1 MILLSKGSNVATLKH
16 DINMIVPYFWMM
28 QNELDSFIE
37 FKRTTIWQEKKEILE
52 FLSILF
58 NIVFSTVV
66 I

>member
-1 MILLSKGSNVATLKH
+1 
-16 DINMIVPYFWMM
+16 MM

-37 FKRTTIWQEKKEILE
+37 FKRTIIWQEKKEILE

>member
-1 MILLSKGSNVATLKH
+1 
-16 DINMIVPYFWMM
+16 MM

-37 FKRTTIWQEKKEILE
+37 FKRTTIWEEKKEIPE